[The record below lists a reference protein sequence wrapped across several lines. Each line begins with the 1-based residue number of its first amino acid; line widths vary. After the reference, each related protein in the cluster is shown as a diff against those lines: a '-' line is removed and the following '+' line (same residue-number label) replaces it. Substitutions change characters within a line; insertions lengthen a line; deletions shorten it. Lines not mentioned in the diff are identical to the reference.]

1 MESRIKAL
9 VMTYD
14 RHRVFAE
21 HMMAVYENLWPDN
34 PFQFIIPY
42 QQLAGAESESR
53 RYKQSPQSIRETVLT
68 LLDGIDD
75 EEWIYWCWDDNY
87 PVWLDVG
94 RMSAMV
100 PWIRSI
106 QDHEVS
112 GVLACR
118 CFKFHGKRSLL
129 DKKIYDS
136 SGNGYLEIK
145 GYRRIWSHQ
154 FLRAK
159 VVRHIFSEIL
169 PDDFADVG
177 TMGEMVRHGERPASY
192 RRFVSE
198 QNCML
203 LGESMISGVITRN
216 CYESMVR
223 YGLSMPEGFNGVI
236 GREKIM
242 GPEGRGERKTGGMS
256 YALLKKAKNLWHKSV
271 SK

>member
-1 MESRIKAL
+1 MEHRIKAL

-21 HMMAVYENLWPDN
+21 HMMAVYEKLWPDH

-42 QQLAGAESESR
+42 QQLFGAESELR
-53 RYKQSPQSIRETVLT
+53 RYKQSPQSIRETVHT

-75 EEWIYWCWDDNY
+75 EEWVYWCWDDNY
-87 PVWLDVG
+87 PVWLDKG
-94 RMSAMV
+94 RMSAIV
-100 PWIRSI
+100 SWIRRI

-118 CFKFHGKRSLL
+118 CFKFQRKTSLL
-129 DKKIYDS
+129 DKKIYDN

-159 VVRHIFSEIL
+159 VIRHLFFDVF
-169 PDDFADVG
+169 PDDLANIR
-177 TMGEMVRHGERPASY
+177 TMGALTRRAELPASH
-192 RRFVSE
+192 RRFVSKK
-198 QNCML
+198 NLML
-203 LGESMISGVITRN
+203 IGESMVKGVITRN
-216 CYESMVR
+216 CHESLKR

-242 GPEGRGERKTGGMS
+242 GPEECGERKARAS
-256 YALLKKAKNLWHKSV
+256 QHC
-271 SK
+271 

>member
-1 MESRIKAL
+1 MEYRIKAL

-21 HMMAVYENLWPDN
+21 HMMAVYNDLWPDH

-42 QQLAGAESESR
+42 QQLAGAESELR
-53 RYKQSPQSIRETVLT
+53 RYKQSPQSIRETMYT
-68 LLDGIDD
+68 LLEGIDD
-75 EEWIYWCWDDNY
+75 EEWVYWCWDDNY
-87 PVWLDVG
+87 PVWLDVK
-94 RMSAMV
+94 RMSDIV
-100 PWIRSI
+100 SWIRSI

-112 GVLACR
+112 GILACR
-118 CFKFHGKRSLL
+118 CFKFQGQRSLL
-129 DKKIYDS
+129 ANKIYDT

-159 VVRHIFSEIL
+159 VVRHLFEIL
-169 PDDFADVG
+169 PDDFVDVN
-177 TMGEMVRHGERPASY
+177 TMGSVIRHSECPISH

-203 LGESMISGVITRN
+203 LGESMISGVITKN

-242 GPEGRGERKTGGMS
+242 GPEGCGERKADGMS
-256 YALLKKAKNLWHKSV
+256 YALLKKVKYLWNKGILR
-271 SK
+271 